1 MLGNRSLAYDRRRW
15 CRNPRRHLLEINMPR
30 QDQPSKQSPAD
41 QFSDPEMEQLQRYG
55 QALGGG
61 VTPFDEEVERALTK
75 LHPGEAQA
83 KKMRAA
89 QTGGSEG
96 LGPTEAEA
104 ALAKQRGMLEQQTG
118 AAGQQQAM
126 QAQGSSRLPK
136 RLQLRADPRA

>member
-1 MLGNRSLAYDRRRW
+1 
-15 CRNPRRHLLEINMPR
+15 MPR

-104 ALAKQRGMLEQQTG
+104 ALAKQRGMLEQQ
-118 AAGQQQAM
+118 AATADQQAVQAQQQQPVTGPPPAPSGP
-126 QAQGSSRLPK
+126 QGVTQPYPAQRGQEEEGK
-136 RLQLRADPRA
+136 